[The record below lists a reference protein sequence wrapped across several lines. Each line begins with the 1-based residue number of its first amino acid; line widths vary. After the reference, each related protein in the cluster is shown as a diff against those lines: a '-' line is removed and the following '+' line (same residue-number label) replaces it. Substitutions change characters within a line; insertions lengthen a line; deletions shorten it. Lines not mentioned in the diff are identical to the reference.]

1 MPITPAPIKDKPLDD
16 TGYMSMPWA
25 QWLVGIYEAL
35 RGWKRSRTDLISVTF
50 ANTLAQI
57 RDDQIITLPGVRVGD
72 TVVLTQK
79 AAYSGA
85 VFTAYVAAEDT
96 LVVRQHNYSASTIL
110 SQTFDFSVTTLR
122 Q

>member
-1 MPITPAPIKDKPLDD
+1 MPINPAPIKEKPLDD

-50 ANTLAQI
+50 ANTLAQS

-85 VFTAYVAAEDT
+85 VFTAYVSAEHT

-110 SQTFDFSVTTLR
+110 SQTFDFYVTTLR

>member
-1 MPITPAPIKDKPLDD
+1 MPINPAPIKEKPLDD

-50 ANTLAQI
+50 ANTLAQS

-85 VFTAYVAAEDT
+85 VFTAYVAAENT

-110 SQTFDFSVTTLR
+110 SQTFDFYVTTLR